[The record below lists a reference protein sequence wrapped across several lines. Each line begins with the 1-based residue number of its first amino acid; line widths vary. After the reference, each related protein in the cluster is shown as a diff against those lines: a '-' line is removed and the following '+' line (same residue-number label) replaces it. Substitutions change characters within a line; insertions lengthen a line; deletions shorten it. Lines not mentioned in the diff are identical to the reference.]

1 MRLPPIS
8 PRPDTLLPYTTL
20 LRSSPR
26 VHEGLPHV
34 GDVVEEQL
42 EELLA
47 RSREEPLLC
56 GGDARLRL
64 LDQLGDD
71 RWVGVDRLRR
81 RPRGTRPGSGR
92 PRGRRLVGAQR
103 ADCVALDAR
112 RQRIAD
118 PRLGTPPPLH
128 TTPADRGPGD

>member
-42 EELLA
+42 DDLLA
-47 RSREEPLLC
+47 RSRGEPLLC

-81 RPRGTRPGSGR
+81 RAGGTRPGSGW
-92 PRGRRLVGAQR
+92 PRGRRLVGEQG
-103 ADCVALDAR
+103 DEVVALDDR
-112 RQRIAD
+112 LQRVA
-118 PRLGTPPPLH
+118 
-128 TTPADRGPGD
+128 ADRKSVV